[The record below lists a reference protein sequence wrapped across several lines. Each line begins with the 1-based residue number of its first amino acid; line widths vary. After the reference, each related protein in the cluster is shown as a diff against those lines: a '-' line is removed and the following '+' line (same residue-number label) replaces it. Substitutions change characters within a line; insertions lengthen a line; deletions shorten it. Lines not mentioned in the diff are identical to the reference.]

1 MSHGAAY
8 HTTPYHTLLRSSESG
23 NCTYSPAIFLW
34 TNEKPGAEHIACG
47 LRPTIPRRMSTS
59 HAATTTTIQRV
70 VPLSSSRPSID
81 AAHLSPAMCFLRQ
94 QIQIFTA
101 TEEDVAERRRIGGT
115 TKPPNVGRVGLRC
128 KWCCDP
134 SSSTTTNNN
143 AASGGSG
150 GSSTYLAPAERS
162 KGAVT
167 YPKSIRIVHQSV
179 RNFQRYHFFSCA
191 AIPDHVTEEF
201 RRRQKQRGKQGGE
214 KMGDARAAAMAMAGV
229 TAKKVDGK
237 DYWIVACRDRG
248 MVDVIQV
255 SYVVIYIRLRVRVP
269 GCEL

>member
-1 MSHGAAY
+1 
-8 HTTPYHTLLRSSESG
+8 
-23 NCTYSPAIFLW
+23 
-34 TNEKPGAEHIACG
+34 
-47 LRPTIPRRMSTS
+47 MSTS
-59 HAATTTTIQRV
+59 HATTTTTTNQRV
-70 VPLSSSRPSID
+70 MPLSSSRPSID
-81 AAHLSPAMCFLRQ
+81 AAHLSPAICFLRQ

-115 TKPPNVGRVGLRC
+115 SKPPNVGRVGLRC

-134 SSSTTTNNN
+134 ASSTTDTNK
-143 AASGGSG
+143 SGT
-150 GSSTYLAPAERS
+150 SSAYLPPAERS

-214 KMGDARAAAMAMAGV
+214 ELGDVRAAAMAMTGV

-255 SYVVIYIRLRVRVP
+255 SYVVWYIYIYIYIYKLMMRGPLTENP
-269 GCEL
+269 

>member
-191 AIPDHVTEEF
+191 AIPDEIKEEF
-201 RRRQKQRGKQGGE
+201 RRRQKN
-214 KMGDARAAAMAMAGV
+214 RAVKEASTVGV
-229 TAKKVDGK
+229 AKKVDGK